1 MKRIN
6 LSVDLS
12 DNEMF
17 EKSVKEA
24 VVSQVKTMVRNE
36 FDYLVT
42 STVTSEIDRLS
53 KSSVIEQRCRTE
65 ISTNRFKDLVK
76 DVLYDLD
83 LTSIIENA
91 INDLIKVKVD
101 KALSDIDKQINET
114 IKDVLNEKVKMRL
127 YDIFSK

>member
-12 DNEMF
+12 DNEVF

-24 VVSQVKTMVRNE
+24 VTSQVKTMVRNE

-53 KSSVIEQRCRTE
+53 KSSCIEQRCRAE

-127 YDIFSK
+127 YDIFNK